1 MIAAKGDHDE
11 EVYEEDKEK
20 MHCFVDSDSQVLK
33 FREQYSLP
41 KSEYGKIFDSMKLP
55 EVKKHVTTEQSMD
68 ILQFIGKKLDP
79 TKKEMPSVQESRHFM
94 YLQEL
99 LLLLGD
105 KEKMKN
111 KNYAKGTKRENSK
124 KKVKERKQQKV
135 LSASEDN
142 AESSEEEGDKKPKAT
157 KSPVARKYRFYVYH
171 IYHLFVKFISV
182 FLICCFSST
191 C

>member
-1 MIAAKGDHDE
+1 
-11 EVYEEDKEK
+11 
-20 MHCFVDSDSQVLK
+20 
-33 FREQYSLP
+33 
-41 KSEYGKIFDSMKLP
+41 
-55 EVKKHVTTEQSMD
+55 MD

-79 TKKEMPSVQESRHFM
+79 TKKEMHTVQESRHFM

-99 LLLLGD
+99 LLLLGN

-111 KNYAKGTKRENSK
+111 KNYAKGAKRDNSK

-142 AESSEEEGDKKPKAT
+142 AESSEEEDDKKPKAT

-171 IYHLFVKFISV
+171 IYHLFVNFISV
-182 FLICCFSST
+182 FSHVLFPFDLLINIMLLT
-191 C
+191 QHLQ